1 LSSAVKDPMSR
12 LPAKKCTYAI
22 DRLNK
27 VTSTAQSINQTM
39 FVDSDFT
46 PDISSIM
53 WPDYA
58 SPKI

>member
-1 LSSAVKDPMSR
+1 LSSTVKDPMSR

-22 DRLNK
+22 DRINK
-27 VTSTAQSINQTM
+27 VTSTVQPTSQKL